1 MQTLTY
7 SYTRSHLLE
16 TIQQVVSNNHPVCIS
31 RKGQTEAV
39 LMSAQQF
46 EQINSVQHSFATRLA
61 SWRDDN
67 CTNLITSDDEFLPE
81 RQQDTGR
88 TFSW

>member
-16 TIQQVVSNNHPVCIS
+16 AIHQVVVSNHPVCIS
-31 RKGQTEAV
+31 RKGQKEAV
-39 LMSAQQF
+39 LMSAQQY
-46 EQINSVQHSFATRLA
+46 EQLKSTQNSFAIRLTK
-61 SWRDDN
+61 WREDNPNLMNADD
-67 CTNLITSDDEFLPE
+67 FLPE

-88 TFSW
+88 VFSW

>member
-46 EQINSVQHSFATRLA
+46 EQINSQKHSFATRLA
-61 SWRDDN
+61 SWRHDN
-67 CTNLITSDDEFLPE
+67 STSLIASDDEFLPE

-88 TFSW
+88 VFSW